1 MKSIAIIGAGVGGC
15 TTYLFL
21 KKHLSPHIP
30 DLEIHI
36 YESYP
41 PPPYISKSPSKRTTI
56 THLTDIEERPNLH
69 SDPTTNVTTALGG
82 GLGLSPNGIRVLK
95 TLNPEIYA
103 RIKASSVETDIFSL
117 QISSGK
123 MLGSFPAGGKR
134 YGHGTMMIMRAA
146 LHDAVLEKVD
156 LKDISFEKK
165 VKDVVDG
172 SEKVRIEFEDGESV
186 EVDFVVGADGV
197 WGKTKEAIP
206 ESAGLKAEYE

>member
-1 MKSIAIIGAGVGGC
+1 
-15 TTYLFL
+15 
-21 KKHLSPHIP
+21 
-30 DLEIHI
+30 
-36 YESYP
+36 
-41 PPPYISKSPSKRTTI
+41 
-56 THLTDIEERPNLH
+56 
-69 SDPTTNVTTALGG
+69 
-82 GLGLSPNGIRVLK
+82 
-95 TLNPEIYA
+95 
-103 RIKASSVETDIFSL
+103 
-117 QISSGK
+117 
-123 MLGSFPAGGKR
+123 
-134 YGHGTMMIMRAA
+134 MIMRAT